1 MRLAVLSLEDTGKLI
16 ALNII
21 SQRVILDKKSQTF
34 YICTPDKLSIQTE
47 KKGLYIWRHS
57 SFSGLALTMMEP
69 MYHILKII
77 LHKMHIS
84 ENEMFLMK

>member
-47 KKGLYIWRHS
+47 KKDCTFEDIHLS
-57 SFSGLALTMMEP
+57 LV
-69 MYHILKII
+69 
-77 LHKMHIS
+77 
-84 ENEMFLMK
+84 